1 MEYRILAATYT
12 DRIETL
18 LFDSDAQS
26 LSITSSLTVGHHPSW
41 ITPHPENPAV
51 LFTALEQEDGQVV
64 AIEYDEEGKGKVVG
78 DVSSGGAEPCT
89 LVAYKGDLLVGN
101 YAGGNVVAL
110 PLTPSPPYVATS
122 TTTLALGGSGTDE
135 DRQLSSHP
143 HQVIPHPT
151 RDELFVADLGDDKV
165 LRLAK
170 TAGGAWEICCHI
182 SYNGGSGP
190 RHVAFYGD
198 NVYTILELT
207 SFVAAHKVPP
217 LPEEPT
223 FLISTPTKR
232 NPLPYPNDMLAAEIL
247 IPPPNDRFPA
257 PYLYVSNRNDPSPEG
272 DTISIFSIADD
283 TLDLISEVATGLNH
297 VRGMMFGGPNS
308 EWLVVGGTKGGGVKV
323 FQRVEGGKNLKQV
336 AHDPSVQSPT
346 GFAWL

>member
-1 MEYRILAATYT
+1 M
-12 DRIETL
+12 
-18 LFDSDAQS
+18 Q
-26 LSITSSLTVGHHPSW
+26 
-41 ITPHPENPAV
+41 
-51 LFTALEQEDGQVV
+51 
-64 AIEYDEEGKGKVVG
+64 
-78 DVSSGGAEPCT
+78 
-89 LVAYKGDLLVGN
+89 

-110 PLTPSPPYVATS
+110 PLTPSPPYVASS
-122 TTTLALGGSGTDE
+122 TTKLALTGSGLHE

-151 RDELFVADLGDDKV
+151 RHELFVPDLGDDKT
-165 LRLAK
+165 LRLEK
-170 TAGGAWEICCHI
+170 SPDGSWETRGHI
-182 SYNGGSGP
+182 SYNSGSGP
-190 RHVAFYGD
+190 RHVAFCGMHHSSPPSRGGPLMAITGD

-207 SFVAAHKVPP
+207 NFVTAHKVPP
-217 LPEEPT
+217 LPAEPT

-232 NPLPYPNDMLAAEIL
+232 NPLPHPNDMLAAEIL
-247 IPPPNDRFPA
+247 IPTPNEQFPA

-297 VRGMMFGGPNS
+297 VRGMMFGGPNC

-323 FQRVEGGKNLKQV
+323 FQRVEGGKNLEQA

>member
-1 MEYRILAATYT
+1 MAYRILTATYT
-12 DRIETL
+12 DKIETL
-18 LFDSDAQS
+18 SFDSETKS
-26 LSITSSLTVGHHPSW
+26 LSITSSLIVGHHPSW
-41 ITPHPENPAV
+41 ITPHPEDPAIW
-51 LFTALEQEDGQVV
+51 FTALEQEDGRVV
-64 AIEYDEEGKGKVVG
+64 AIEYDKEGKGKVVKE
-78 DVSSGGAEPCT
+78 VPSEGAEPCT
-89 LVAYKGDLLVGN
+89 LVVYKGDLLIGN
-101 YAGGNVVAL
+101 YSGGNVVAL
-110 PLTPSPPYVATS
+110 PLTSSPPYVAAS
-122 TTTLALGGSGTDE
+122 TTKLSLSGSGPDP

-151 RDELFVADLGDDKV
+151 RDELFVSDLGDDKT

-170 TAGGAWEICCHI
+170 SADGVWEIRGHI

-217 LPEEPT
+217 LPADPI

-232 NPLPYPNDMLAAEIL
+232 NPFPYPNQMLAAEIL
-247 IPPPNDRFPA
+247 VPIPNEQFPT

-272 DTISIFSIADD
+272 DTISIFAIANDA
-283 TLDLISEVATGLNH
+283 LDLISEVSTGLNH
-297 VRGMMFGGPNS
+297 VRGMAFGGPDS
-308 EWLVVGGTKGGGVKV
+308 EWLVAGGTNGGGVKI
-323 FQRVEGGKNLKQV
+323 FRRVEGGKNLKQI